1 MGSGRF
7 LAVFSRA
14 DGAAKPDPT
23 AYARERLTAL
33 VESAADDDAK
43 ARCETIIDAEGNG
56 SGCVPGTRAP
66 VDPRHGF
73 HIPVVRFATAAHPRI
88 PADPRPP
95 RSSPFLFAA
104 SPSRRPTP
112 RHDANASRR

>member
-56 SGCVPGTRAP
+56 SGCVPATRAP

-73 HIPVVRFATAAHPRI
+73 HIPVVRFGHRRT
-88 PADPRPP
+88 PAD
-95 RSSPFLFAA
+95 SS
-104 SPSRRPTP
+104 
-112 RHDANASRR
+112 